1 MRLPLAL
8 PLALVLALPLACR
21 ARAAV
26 PPVEPAAHGAG
37 HADPAVPF
45 ALTFDA
51 LPRPDGTVVLTVRAT
66 PRQALP
72 SLTLGVDL
80 PQELALVAG
89 DLRKDVTAPPP
100 GVPVELT
107 TRVRRASPGAAGVV
121 VRGWAEHRGAGM
133 VLGDERAL
141 TVFGPAPASQP
152 SFIERTVPG
161 PDGGALHE
169 TIVP

>member
-8 PLALVLALPLACR
+8 VLTLPLACR
-21 ARAAV
+21 ASPTAT
-26 PPVEPAAHGAG
+26 PVEPAAHGAG

-45 ALTFDA
+45 ALTVDA
-51 LPRPDGTVVLTVRAT
+51 LPQPDGTVVLTVRAT

-72 SLTLGVDL
+72 SLTLGLDL
-80 PQELALVAG
+80 PQDVTPVDG

-107 TRVRRASPGAAGVV
+107 ARVRRTSPGAAGVV
-121 VRGWAEHRGAGM
+121 VRGWAEHRASGM

-141 TVFGPAPASQP
+141 AVFGSAPASQP

-169 TIVP
+169 TILP